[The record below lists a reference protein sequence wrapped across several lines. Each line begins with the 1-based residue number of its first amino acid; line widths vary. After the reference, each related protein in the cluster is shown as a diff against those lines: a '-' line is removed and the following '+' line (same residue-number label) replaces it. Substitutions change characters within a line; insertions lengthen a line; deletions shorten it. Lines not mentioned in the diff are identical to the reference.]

1 MYMCVVPTCS
11 ILRIYVGMQEYYV
24 YYYMYRNLH
33 VLTCIH
39 TTIPLCTC
47 ACAYAPM
54 KGYAMIYLDVFQYLC
69 GCIHRSSE
77 HVATLYRGVY

>member
-24 YYYMYRNLH
+24 YYYMHRNLH

-47 ACAYAPM
+47 AYAPM
-54 KGYAMIYLDVFQYLC
+54 KGYAMIYLDVLFQYLC
-69 GCIHRSSE
+69 GCMHRSSE